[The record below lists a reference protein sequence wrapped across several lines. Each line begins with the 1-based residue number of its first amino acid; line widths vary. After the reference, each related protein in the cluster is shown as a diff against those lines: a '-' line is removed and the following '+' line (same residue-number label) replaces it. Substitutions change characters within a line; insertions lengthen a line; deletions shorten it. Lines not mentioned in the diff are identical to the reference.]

1 MTINTQLK
9 VLKMLQE
16 ICLIKFMGLFFQL
29 KKRYQNYLR
38 QFDIRFL

>member
-1 MTINTQLK
+1 MIIDTQLK

-16 ICLIKFMGLFFQL
+16 ICLIKFMGLFQL